1 MIVEEAHREEH
12 TRYSFGHFLPKVVR
26 RAPRSHHSDPLSSH
40 LPLSKQTAVTLPEI
54 EVQKLGRE
62 KHEKKKTSV
71 VNLPQNPEKERLR
84 RCQVEKQIRNSQDR
98 WWEWPERKRRTEM
111 YIRSSVIKLDAEA
124 VVSSH
129 GRGHRHRHN
138 LPPLA
143 RGGKTVPTHTQ
154 PPAQR
159 KLDSIKQGTET
170 FTHTEPCIH
179 SLASNP
185 GSLFWISS
193 RSFGEKLFFFC
204 LKLQDKI
211 RNGEPGVEAIHS

>member
-1 MIVEEAHREEH
+1 MIVEEAHRQEH

-62 KHEKKKTSV
+62 KHEKKTSI
-71 VNLPQNPEKERLR
+71 VNLPQNPQKERLR
-84 RCQVEKQIRNSQDR
+84 HCQVENQVKKSQDR
-98 WWEWPERKRRTEM
+98 WWEWPKRKRRTEM
-111 YIRSSVIKLDAEA
+111 YIHSSVVKLDAEA

-129 GRGHRHRHN
+129 GRGHHHRHN

-143 RGGKTVPTHTQ
+143 HGGKTVPTHTH

-159 KLDSIKQGTET
+159 KLSKQGIET
-170 FTHTEPCIH
+170 FTHTVMHTPITTVHAVFVNGYFNYNYVFSYRYKYPQSTCAPQPH
-179 SLASNP
+179 
-185 GSLFWISS
+185 IS
-193 RSFGEKLFFFC
+193 
-204 LKLQDKI
+204 
-211 RNGEPGVEAIHS
+211 A